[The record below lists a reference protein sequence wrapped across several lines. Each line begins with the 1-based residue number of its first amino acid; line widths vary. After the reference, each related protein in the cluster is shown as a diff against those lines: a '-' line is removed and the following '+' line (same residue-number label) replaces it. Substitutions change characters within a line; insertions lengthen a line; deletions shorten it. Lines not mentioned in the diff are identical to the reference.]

1 MLGKGSNFG
10 VDSLDSSAGNAL
22 KANLAGV
29 ALKSA
34 EDEGRNLA
42 CNITSSLCVGESLV
56 GSRLDQCISLYVPVR
71 P

>member
-29 ALKSA
+29 ALESA
-34 EDEGRNLA
+34 EDEGRDLA
-42 CNITSSLCVGESLV
+42 CNITGSLCVGESLV
-56 GSRLDQCISLYVPVR
+56 GSRLDQYIRLYIPI
-71 P
+71 